1 MALPKLN
8 IKQHSLELPS
18 TGRKILFRPFTVKE
32 EKILLQAKDES
43 DEDQVRALRQV
54 INNCLI
60 TPIDV
65 DKLPMFDLDYI
76 WLKLRC
82 KSVQEVVQ
90 IPFECLNPLP
100 DGQSRKEEDG
110 TEVFHCGTVV
120 NVGVNLDTVEV
131 TKSPDNNPKIDL
143 QDGIGIKMRYP
154 TFEIVQRLSKIEGTD
169 VRLMFEVVMEC
180 VELIYDGERTYEREN
195 ITNDEL
201 LEFLESL
208 TQDKFSQILKFFD
221 TLPVMSHKV
230 HFRCPKCHNEVD
242 LIIEGT
248 KSFLASDSPTNQ

>member
-18 TGRKILFRPFTVKE
+18 NGQKVLFRPFTVKE
-32 EKILLQAKDES
+32 EKILLQAKDEG

-60 TPIDV
+60 TPVDV

-100 DGQSRKEEDG
+100 EGESRKEEDG
-110 TEVFHCGTVV
+110 SVVYHCGTIVS
-120 NVGVNLDTVEV
+120 VGVNLDAVEV
-131 TKSPDNNPKIDL
+131 SKSPENTPKITL
-143 QDGIGIKMRYP
+143 QDGIGIVMRYP

-169 VRLMFEVVMEC
+169 VKMMFEVVMEC
-180 VELIYDGERTYEREN
+180 VELIYDGERTFEREN
-195 ITNDEL
+195 ISNEEL
-201 LEFLESL
+201 MEFLESL
-208 TQDKFSQILKFFD
+208 TQEQFAKILKFFD
-221 TLPVMSHKV
+221 TLPVLRHQV
-230 HFRCPKCHNEVD
+230 HFRCPKCKHEVD
-242 LIIEGT
+242 LVIEGT